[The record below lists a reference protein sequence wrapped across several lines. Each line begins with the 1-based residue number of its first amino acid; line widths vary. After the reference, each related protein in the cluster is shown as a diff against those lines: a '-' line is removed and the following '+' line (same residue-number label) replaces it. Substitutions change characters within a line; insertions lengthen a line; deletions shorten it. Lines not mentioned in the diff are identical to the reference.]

1 MSNRVLD
8 FEKYTAKA
16 RQAVAEG
23 QVLLQNVNQVL
34 PLPKGSKV
42 AVFGRMQLH
51 YYKSGTGSGGMV
63 NVNKVTGILEA
74 LEECENVQVYEPLVA
89 VYREWEKSHP
99 FDEGVGWGSEP
110 WSQEEMEL
118 NDSLVEEA
126 AEQNKYAI
134 VILARTAGEDKD
146 NKFLEG
152 AYCLTDV
159 EKDMLSKVRKHF
171 AKMIVLLNTGN
182 IMDMSFVDQYRPDA
196 VMYVWQGGM
205 VGGLGTVDVLTGKV
219 CPSGRLSDTIAAQMS
234 DYPSDPHFGGL
245 EQNFYAEDIYVGY
258 RYFESVA
265 KSKVLYPFGFGL
277 SYTTFSMEA
286 GDFSYADHQVSF
298 SVKVTNTGSVAG
310 KEVVQAYVKAPLGK
324 LGKPARVLVDFK
336 KTKELKPGESE
347 TLVFTVK
354 EAVFA
359 SYNEVATEEMPVGW
373 VLEAGEYTVYAGGNV
388 RDAAA
393 VGSFTLDQLQVIEE
407 CRNAM
412 APKTAF
418 KRMKMTAANE
428 RAEAAGVY
436 ELTTEEVPLRTISPD
451 EKRKQELPESLE
463 ITGDRGIKLA
473 DVKAGKAT
481 LDEFVAQLSEEE
493 LACIVR
499 GEGMGSP
506 KVTAGTAAAFGG
518 VSKAL
523 LEKGIPCGCCDDGP
537 SGMRLDSGMKAFS
550 LPNGTL
556 LACTF
561 NTQLNE
567 ELYSFTAV
575 EMIKNRVDVL
585 LGPGMNIH
593 RHPLNGRNFEYFS
606 EDPLLT
612 GKMAAAQVRG
622 LKSAGVT
629 GCIKH
634 FCGNNQETK
643 RHTSNGNIS
652 ERALRE
658 IYLKGFE
665 IAVKEAKADAVM
677 TTYGPVNGI
686 WTSSNYDL
694 VTDILRKQWG
704 FEGIVMTD
712 WWAFVCKEGEQPVR
726 TNFAAMIQAQND
738 LYMVCPDSEKN
749 EHGDNT
755 IESLHNGT
763 LTLGELQRCAKNIC
777 RFMMGTH
784 AFKRMQNEEDTIEIL
799 GAEEGFEEC
808 VGDLTYYKVDNEA
821 VIDLSDYEITKRA
834 SIDFALDLEKLGYYK
849 AELMARSDLGDV
861 AQIPVTL
868 SFAGTPRAVYTFN
881 GTNGQWVTQTREVDL
896 SMKYAIM
903 KLFFPQNGVDVKQI
917 RFTFDRPFED

>member
-1 MSNRVLD
+1 MSSRVLD

-23 QVLLQNVNQVL
+23 QVLLLNQNHVL
-34 PLPKGSKV
+34 PLPKGSHV

-74 LEECENVQVYEPLVA
+74 LEESEDVQVYEPLVG
-89 VYREWEKSHP
+89 VYREWEKDHP
-99 FDEGVGWGSEP
+99 FDEGVGWGNEP

-118 NDSLVEEA
+118 NEALVEEA
-126 AEQNKYAI
+126 AEKNEYAI

-146 NKFLEG
+146 NKMLEG
-152 AYCLTDV
+152 AYCLTSI
-159 EKDMLSKVRKHF
+159 EEDMLQKVRKSF

-182 IMDMSFVDQYRPDA
+182 IMDMSFMDQYRPDA

-205 VGGLGTVDVLTGKV
+205 IGGFGTVDVLTGKV

-234 DYPSDPHFGGL
+234 DYPADPYFGGL
-245 EQNFYAEDIYVGY
+245 EQNLYVEDIYVGY

-286 GDFSYADHQVSF
+286 DGFSYAENQVSF
-298 SVKVTNTGSVAG
+298 VMKVTNTGSVAG
-310 KEVVQAYVKAPLGK
+310 KEVVQVYAKAPLGK
-324 LGKPARVLVDFK
+324 LGKPARVLIDFK
-336 KTKELKPGESE
+336 KTKELMPGECE
-347 TLVFTVK
+347 TLTFAIPTS
-354 EAVFA
+354 VFA
-359 SYNEVATEEMPVGW
+359 SYNEVSTAGMPVGW
-373 VLEAGEYTVYAGGNV
+373 VLEAGEYTIYAGGNV
-388 RDAAA
+388 RDAYA
-393 VGSFTLDQLQVIEE
+393 VGSFTLDELQIVEE
-407 CRNAM
+407 CRNAL
-412 APKTAF
+412 APTTAF

-428 RAEAAGVY
+428 HAEAACVY
-436 ELTTEEVPLRTISPD
+436 EIAMEEVPLRVVSPE
-451 EKRKQELPESLE
+451 EKRNAELPESCE

-481 LDEFVAQLSEEE
+481 LDEFVAQLTEEE
-493 LACIVR
+493 LASIVR

-518 VSKAL
+518 VTKSL

-567 ELYSFTAV
+567 ELYAFTAV
-575 EMIKNRVDVL
+575 EMIKNRVDIL

-629 GCIKH
+629 GSLKH
-634 FCGNNQETK
+634 FCGNNQETR
-643 RHTSNGNIS
+643 RHTSNSIIS

-658 IYLKGFE
+658 IYLRGFE

-704 FEGIVMTD
+704 FEGVAMTD
-712 WWAFVCKEGEQPVR
+712 WWAYVCREGDKPAK
-726 TNFAAMIQAQND
+726 TDFATMVKAQND

-755 IESLHNGT
+755 VESLHDGS

-777 RFMMGTH
+777 RFMMNTH
-784 AFKRMQNEEDTIEIL
+784 AFMRMQNEEDTIEIL

-808 VGDLTYYKVDNEA
+808 VGDLTYYKVDREV
-821 VIDLSDYEITKRA
+821 VIDLSDHEISKGT
-834 SIDFALDLEKLGYYK
+834 SIDFALDLEQLGYYK
-849 AELMARSDLGDV
+849 AELTAKSDLGEL

-868 SFAGTPRAVYTFN
+868 SFAGTPRGVYTFN
-881 GTNGQWVTQTREVDL
+881 GTNGQWVTQTREADL
-896 SMKYAIM
+896 GMKYAIM
-903 KLFFPQNGVDVKQI
+903 RLYFPQNGIEVKQI
-917 RFTFDRPFED
+917 KFVYDRPFE

>member
-1 MSNRVLD
+1 MSSRVLD

-23 QVLLQNVNQVL
+23 QVLLLNQNHVL
-34 PLPKGSKV
+34 PLPKGSHV

-74 LEECENVQVYEPLVA
+74 LEESEDVQVYEPLVG
-89 VYREWEKSHP
+89 VYREWEKDHP
-99 FDEGVGWGSEP
+99 FDEGVGWGNEP

-118 NDSLVEEA
+118 NEALVEEA
-126 AEQNKYAI
+126 AEKNEYAI

-146 NKFLEG
+146 NKMLEG
-152 AYCLTDV
+152 AYCLTSI
-159 EKDMLSKVRKHF
+159 EEDMLQKVRKSF

-182 IMDMSFVDQYRPDA
+182 IMDMSFMDQYRPDA

-205 VGGLGTVDVLTGKV
+205 IGGLGTVDVLTGKV

-234 DYPSDPHFGGL
+234 DYPADPYFGGL
-245 EQNFYAEDIYVGY
+245 EQNLYVEDIYVGY
-258 RYFESVA
+258 RYFESAA

-286 GDFSYADHQVSF
+286 GGFSYAENQVSF
-298 SVKVTNTGSVAG
+298 VMKVTNTGSAAG
-310 KEVVQAYVKAPLGK
+310 KEVVQVYAKAPLGK
-324 LGKPARVLVDFK
+324 LGKPARVLIDFK
-336 KTKELKPGESE
+336 KTKELMPGECE
-347 TLVFTVK
+347 TLTFAIPTS
-354 EAVFA
+354 VFA
-359 SYNEVATEEMPVGW
+359 SYNEVSTAGMPVGW
-373 VLEAGEYTVYAGGNV
+373 VLEAGEYTIYAGGNV
-388 RDAAA
+388 RDAYA
-393 VGSFTLDQLQVIEE
+393 VGSFTLDELQIVEE
-407 CRNAM
+407 CRSAL
-412 APKTAF
+412 APTTAF

-428 RAEAAGVY
+428 HAEAAGVY
-436 ELTTEEVPLRTISPD
+436 EVAMEEVPLRVVSPE
-451 EKRKQELPESLE
+451 EKRNAELPESCE

-481 LDEFVAQLSEEE
+481 LDKFVAQLTEEE
-493 LACIVR
+493 LASIVR

-518 VSKAL
+518 VTKSL

-567 ELYSFTAV
+567 ELYAFTAV
-575 EMIKNRVDVL
+575 EMIKNRVDIL

-622 LKSAGVT
+622 LKSAGMT
-629 GCIKH
+629 GSLKH
-634 FCGNNQETK
+634 FCGNNQETR
-643 RHTSNGNIS
+643 RHTSNSIIS

-658 IYLKGFE
+658 IYLRGFE

-704 FEGIVMTD
+704 FEGVVMTD
-712 WWAFVCKEGEQPVR
+712 WWAYVCREGDKPAK
-726 TNFAAMIQAQND
+726 TDFATMVKAQND

-755 IESLHNGT
+755 VESLHDGS

-777 RFMMGTH
+777 RFMMNTH
-784 AFKRMQNEEDTIEIL
+784 AFMRMQNEEDTIEIL

-808 VGDLTYYKVDNEA
+808 VGDLTYYKVDREV
-821 VIDLSDYEITKRA
+821 VIDLSDHEISKGT
-834 SIDFALDLEKLGYYK
+834 SIDFALDLEQLGYYK
-849 AELMARSDLGDV
+849 AELTAKSDLGEL

-868 SFAGTPRAVYTFN
+868 SFAGTPRGVYTFN
-881 GTNGQWVTQTREVDL
+881 GTNGQWVTQTREADL
-896 SMKYAIM
+896 GMKYAIM
-903 KLFFPQNGVDVKQI
+903 RLYFPQNGIEVKQI
-917 RFTFDRPFED
+917 KFVYDRPFE

>member
-1 MSNRVLD
+1 MSSRVLD

-23 QVLLQNVNQVL
+23 QVLLLNQNHVL
-34 PLPKGSKV
+34 PLPKGSHV

-74 LEECENVQVYEPLVA
+74 LEESEDVQVYEPLVG
-89 VYREWEKSHP
+89 VYREWEKDHP
-99 FDEGVGWGSEP
+99 FDEGVGWGNEP

-118 NDSLVEEA
+118 NEALVEEA
-126 AEQNKYAI
+126 AEKNEYAI

-146 NKFLEG
+146 NKMLEG
-152 AYCLTDV
+152 AYCLTSI
-159 EKDMLSKVRKHF
+159 EEDMLQKVRKSF

-182 IMDMSFVDQYRPDA
+182 IMDMSFMDQYRPDA

-205 VGGLGTVDVLTGKV
+205 IGGLGTVDVLTGKV

-234 DYPSDPHFGGL
+234 DYPADPYFGGL
-245 EQNFYAEDIYVGY
+245 EQNLYVEDIYVGY
-258 RYFESVA
+258 RYFESAA

-286 GDFSYADHQVSF
+286 DGFSYAENQVSF
-298 SVKVTNTGSVAG
+298 VMKVTNTGSVAG
-310 KEVVQAYVKAPLGK
+310 KEVVQVYAKAPLGK
-324 LGKPARVLVDFK
+324 LGKPARVLIDFK
-336 KTKELKPGESE
+336 KTKELMPGESE
-347 TLVFTVK
+347 TLTFAIPTS
-354 EAVFA
+354 VFA
-359 SYNEVATEEMPVGW
+359 SYNEVSTAGMPVGW
-373 VLEAGEYTVYAGGNV
+373 VLEAGEYTIYAGGNV
-388 RDAAA
+388 RDVYA
-393 VGSFTLDQLQVIEE
+393 VGSFTLDELQIVEE
-407 CRNAM
+407 CRNAL
-412 APKTAF
+412 APTTAF

-428 RAEAAGVY
+428 HAEAAGVY
-436 ELTTEEVPLRTISPD
+436 EIAMEEVPLRVVSPE
-451 EKRKQELPESLE
+451 EKRNAELPESCE

-481 LDEFVAQLSEEE
+481 LDEFVAQLTEEE
-493 LACIVR
+493 LASIVR

-518 VSKAL
+518 VTKSL

-567 ELYSFTAV
+567 ELYAFTAV
-575 EMIKNRVDVL
+575 EMIKNRVDIL

-629 GCIKH
+629 GSLKH
-634 FCGNNQETK
+634 FCGNNQETR
-643 RHTSNGNIS
+643 RHTSNSIIS

-658 IYLKGFE
+658 IYLRGFE

-704 FEGIVMTD
+704 FEGVAMTD
-712 WWAFVCKEGEQPVR
+712 WWAYVCREGDKPAK
-726 TNFAAMIQAQND
+726 TDFATMVKAQND

-755 IESLHNGT
+755 VESLHDGS

-777 RFMMGTH
+777 RFMMNTH
-784 AFKRMQNEEDTIEIL
+784 AFMRMQNEEDTIEIL

-808 VGDLTYYKVDNEA
+808 VGDLTYYKVDREV
-821 VIDLSDYEITKRA
+821 VIDLSDHEISKGT
-834 SIDFALDLEKLGYYK
+834 SIDFALDLEQLGYYK
-849 AELMARSDLGDV
+849 AELTAKSDLGEL

-868 SFAGTPRAVYTFN
+868 SFAGTPRGVYTFN
-881 GTNGQWVTQTREVDL
+881 GTNGQWVTQTREADL
-896 SMKYAIM
+896 GMKYAIM
-903 KLFFPQNGVDVKQI
+903 RLYFPQNGIEVKQI
-917 RFTFDRPFED
+917 KFVYDRPFE

>member
-1 MSNRVLD
+1 MSSRVLD

-23 QVLLQNVNQVL
+23 QVLLLNQNHVL
-34 PLPKGSKV
+34 PLPKGSHV

-74 LEECENVQVYEPLVA
+74 LEESEDVQVYEPLVG
-89 VYREWEKSHP
+89 VYREWEKDHP
-99 FDEGVGWGSEP
+99 FDEGVGWGNEP

-118 NDSLVEEA
+118 NEALVEEA
-126 AEQNKYAI
+126 AEKNEYAI

-146 NKFLEG
+146 NKMLEG
-152 AYCLTDV
+152 AYCLTSI
-159 EKDMLSKVRKHF
+159 EEDMLQKVRKSF

-182 IMDMSFVDQYRPDA
+182 IMDMSFMDQYRPDA

-205 VGGLGTVDVLTGKV
+205 IGGLGTVDVLTGKV
-219 CPSGRLSDTIAAQMS
+219 CPSGRLSDTIAAQMT
-234 DYPSDPHFGGL
+234 DYPADPYFGGL
-245 EQNFYAEDIYVGY
+245 EQNLYVEDIYVGY

-286 GDFSYADHQVSF
+286 DGFSYAENQVSF
-298 SVKVTNTGSVAG
+298 VMKVTNTGSVAG
-310 KEVVQAYVKAPLGK
+310 KEVVQVYAKAPLGK
-324 LGKPARVLVDFK
+324 LGKPARVLIDFK
-336 KTKELKPGESE
+336 KTKELMPGEC
-347 TLVFTVK
+347 
-354 EAVFA
+354 EALTFAIPTSVFA
-359 SYNEVATEEMPVGW
+359 SYNEVSTAGMPVGW
-373 VLEAGEYTVYAGGNV
+373 VLEAGEYTIYAGGNV
-388 RDAAA
+388 RDAYA
-393 VGSFTLDQLQVIEE
+393 VGSFTLDELQIVEE
-407 CRNAM
+407 CRNAL
-412 APKTAF
+412 APTTAF

-428 RAEAAGVY
+428 HAEAACVY
-436 ELTTEEVPLRTISPD
+436 EIAMEEVPLRVVSPE
-451 EKRKQELPESLE
+451 EKRNAELPESCE

-481 LDEFVAQLSEEE
+481 LDEFVAQLTEEE
-493 LACIVR
+493 LASIVR

-518 VSKAL
+518 VTKSL

-567 ELYSFTAV
+567 ELYAFTAV
-575 EMIKNRVDVL
+575 EMIKNRVDIL

-629 GCIKH
+629 GSLKH
-634 FCGNNQETK
+634 FCGNNQETR
-643 RHTSNGNIS
+643 RHTSNSIIS

-658 IYLKGFE
+658 IYLRGFE

-704 FEGIVMTD
+704 FEGVAMTD
-712 WWAFVCKEGEQPVR
+712 WWAYVCREGDKPAK
-726 TNFAAMIQAQND
+726 TDFATMVKAQND

-755 IESLHNGT
+755 VESLHDGS

-777 RFMMGTH
+777 RFMMNTH
-784 AFKRMQNEEDTIEIL
+784 AFMRMQNEEDTIEIL

-808 VGDLTYYKVDNEA
+808 VGDLTYYKVDREV
-821 VIDLSDYEITKRA
+821 VIDLSDHEISKGT
-834 SIDFALDLEKLGYYK
+834 SIDFALDLEQLGYYK
-849 AELMARSDLGDV
+849 AELTAKSDLGEL

-868 SFAGTPRAVYTFN
+868 SFAGTPRGVYTFN
-881 GTNGQWVTQTREVDL
+881 GTNGQWVTQTREADL
-896 SMKYAIM
+896 GMKYAIM
-903 KLFFPQNGVDVKQI
+903 RLYFPQNGIEVKQI
-917 RFTFDRPFED
+917 KFVYDRPFE

>member
-1 MSNRVLD
+1 MSSRVLD

-23 QVLLQNVNQVL
+23 QVLLLNQNHVL
-34 PLPKGSKV
+34 PLPKGSHV

-74 LEECENVQVYEPLVA
+74 LEESEDVQVYEPLVG
-89 VYREWEKSHP
+89 VYREWEKDHP
-99 FDEGVGWGSEP
+99 FDEGVGWGNEP

-118 NDSLVEEA
+118 NEALVEEA
-126 AEQNKYAI
+126 AEKNEYAI

-146 NKFLEG
+146 NKMLEG
-152 AYCLTDV
+152 AYCLTSI
-159 EKDMLSKVRKHF
+159 EEDMLQKVRKSF

-182 IMDMSFVDQYRPDA
+182 IMDMSFMDQYRPDA

-205 VGGLGTVDVLTGKV
+205 IGGLGTVDVLTGKV

-234 DYPSDPHFGGL
+234 DYPADPYFGGL
-245 EQNFYAEDIYVGY
+245 EQNLYVEDIYVGY
-258 RYFESVA
+258 RYFESAA

-286 GDFSYADHQVSF
+286 DGFSYAENQVSF
-298 SVKVTNTGSVAG
+298 VMKVTNTGSVAG
-310 KEVVQAYVKAPLGK
+310 KEVVQVYAKAPLGK
-324 LGKPARVLVDFK
+324 LGKPARVLIDFK
-336 KTKELKPGESE
+336 KTKELMPGECE
-347 TLVFTVK
+347 TLTFAIPTS
-354 EAVFA
+354 VFA
-359 SYNEVATEEMPVGW
+359 SYNEVSTAGMPVGW
-373 VLEAGEYTVYAGGNV
+373 VLEAGEYTIYAGGNV
-388 RDAAA
+388 RDVYA
-393 VGSFTLDQLQVIEE
+393 VGSFTLDELQIVEE
-407 CRNAM
+407 CRNAL
-412 APKTAF
+412 APTTAF

-428 RAEAAGVY
+428 HAEAAGVY
-436 ELTTEEVPLRTISPD
+436 EIAMEEVPLRVVSPE
-451 EKRKQELPESLE
+451 EKRNAELPESCE

-481 LDEFVAQLSEEE
+481 LDEFVAQLTEEE
-493 LACIVR
+493 LASIVR

-518 VSKAL
+518 VTKSL

-567 ELYSFTAV
+567 ELYAFTAV
-575 EMIKNRVDVL
+575 EMIKNRVDIL

-629 GCIKH
+629 GSLKH
-634 FCGNNQETK
+634 FCGNNQETR
-643 RHTSNGNIS
+643 RHTSNSIIS

-658 IYLKGFE
+658 IYLRGFE

-704 FEGIVMTD
+704 FEGVAMTD
-712 WWAFVCKEGEQPVR
+712 WWAYVCREGDKPAK
-726 TNFAAMIQAQND
+726 TDFATMVKAQND

-755 IESLHNGT
+755 VESLHDGS

-777 RFMMGTH
+777 RFMMNTH
-784 AFKRMQNEEDTIEIL
+784 AFMRMKNEEDTIEIL

-808 VGDLTYYKVDNEA
+808 VGDLTYYKVDREV
-821 VIDLSDYEITKRA
+821 VIDLSDHEISKGT
-834 SIDFALDLEKLGYYK
+834 SIDFALDLEQLGYYK
-849 AELMARSDLGDV
+849 AELTAKSDLGEL

-868 SFAGTPRAVYTFN
+868 SFAGTPRGVYTFN
-881 GTNGQWVTQTREVDL
+881 GTNGQWVTQTREADL
-896 SMKYAIM
+896 GMKYAIM
-903 KLFFPQNGVDVKQI
+903 RLYFPQNGIEVKQI
-917 RFTFDRPFED
+917 KFVYDRPFE

>member
-1 MSNRVLD
+1 MSSRVLD

-23 QVLLQNVNQVL
+23 QVLLLNQNHVL
-34 PLPKGSKV
+34 PLPKGSHV

-74 LEECENVQVYEPLVA
+74 LEESEDVQVYEPLVG
-89 VYREWEKSHP
+89 VYREWEKDHP
-99 FDEGVGWGSEP
+99 FDEGVGWGNEP

-118 NDSLVEEA
+118 NEALVEED
-126 AEQNKYAI
+126 AEKNEYAI

-146 NKFLEG
+146 NKMLEG
-152 AYCLTDV
+152 AYCLTSI
-159 EKDMLSKVRKHF
+159 EEDMLQKVRKSF

-182 IMDMSFVDQYRPDA
+182 IMDMSFMDQYRPDA

-205 VGGLGTVDVLTGKV
+205 IGGLGTVDVLTGKV

-234 DYPSDPHFGGL
+234 DYPADPYFGGL
-245 EQNFYAEDIYVGY
+245 EQNLYVEDIYVGY
-258 RYFESVA
+258 RYFESAA

-286 GDFSYADHQVSF
+286 DGFSYAENQVSF
-298 SVKVTNTGSVAG
+298 VMKVTNTGSVAG
-310 KEVVQAYVKAPLGK
+310 KEVVQVYAKAPLGK
-324 LGKPARVLVDFK
+324 LGKPARVLIDFK
-336 KTKELKPGESE
+336 KTKELMPGECE
-347 TLVFTVK
+347 TLTFAIPTS
-354 EAVFA
+354 VFA
-359 SYNEVATEEMPVGW
+359 SYNEVSTAGMPVGW
-373 VLEAGEYTVYAGGNV
+373 VLEAGEYTIYAGGNV
-388 RDAAA
+388 RDVYA
-393 VGSFTLDQLQVIEE
+393 VGSFTLDELQIVEE
-407 CRNAM
+407 CRNAL
-412 APKTAF
+412 APTTAF

-428 RAEAAGVY
+428 HAEAAGVY
-436 ELTTEEVPLRTISPD
+436 EIAMEEVPLRVVSPE
-451 EKRKQELPESLE
+451 EKRNAELPEGCE

-481 LDEFVAQLSEEE
+481 LDEFVAQLTEEE
-493 LACIVR
+493 LASIVR

-518 VSKAL
+518 VTKSL

-567 ELYSFTAV
+567 ELYAFTAV
-575 EMIKNRVDVL
+575 EMIKNRVDIL

-629 GCIKH
+629 GSLKH
-634 FCGNNQETK
+634 FCGNNQETR
-643 RHTSNGNIS
+643 RHTSNSIIS

-658 IYLKGFE
+658 IYLRGFE

-704 FEGIVMTD
+704 FEGVAMTD
-712 WWAFVCKEGEQPVR
+712 WWAYVCREGDKPAK
-726 TNFAAMIQAQND
+726 TDFATMVKAQND

-755 IESLHNGT
+755 VESLHDGS

-777 RFMMGTH
+777 RFMMNTH
-784 AFKRMQNEEDTIEIL
+784 AFMRMQNEEDTIEIL

-808 VGDLTYYKVDNEA
+808 VGDLTYYKVDREV
-821 VIDLSDYEITKRA
+821 VIDLSDHEISKGT
-834 SIDFALDLEKLGYYK
+834 SIDFALDLEQLGYYK
-849 AELMARSDLGDV
+849 AELTAKSDLGEL

-868 SFAGTPRAVYTFN
+868 SFAGTPRGVYTFN
-881 GTNGQWVTQTREVDL
+881 GTNGQWVTQTREADL
-896 SMKYAIM
+896 GMKYAIM
-903 KLFFPQNGVDVKQI
+903 RLYFPQNGIEVKQI
-917 RFTFDRPFED
+917 KFVYDRPFE